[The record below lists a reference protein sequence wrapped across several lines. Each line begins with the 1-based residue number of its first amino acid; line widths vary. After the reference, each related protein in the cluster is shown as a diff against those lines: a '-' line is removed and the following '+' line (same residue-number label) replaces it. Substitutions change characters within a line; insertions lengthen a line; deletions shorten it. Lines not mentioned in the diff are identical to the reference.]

1 MQNQFKKYDDSFEK
15 NLFKHCKEKQ
25 TGTIL
30 IATNNNKSCQIT
42 LEKGKIIAVSMG
54 RIKGD
59 DVARVLYKDGIKS
72 ASFSKSMSF
81 PHSIEATIN
90 SSRKFL
96 DNLKLTPHLTL
107 VPNTGINLG

>member
-1 MQNQFKKYDDSFEK
+1 MQNQFKKSDDSFEN
-15 NLFKHCKEKQ
+15 NLFKYCKEKQ

-42 LEKGKIIAVSMG
+42 LEKGKITAVSMG

-59 DVARVLYKDGIKS
+59 DVARVLYNDGIRS
-72 ASFSKSMSF
+72 ASFTKNMSF
-81 PHSIEATIN
+81 PHSIEATIH

-96 DNLKLTPHLTL
+96 DKLKHTPHLTL
-107 VPNTGINLG
+107 VPNTGMNLS